1 MRPRP
6 NTPLIQIYNP
16 NKKDNI
22 KEVKKTNDSVLKN
35 FSNFMK
41 EIIENRNE
49 SSFLS
54 GDKNIV
60 KFVLSKYL
68 NIPEDE
74 LSHIKKLSV
83 IITNDYGLL
92 NQFGNFLPELKLLK
106 LNGSNILSFN
116 DIGTS
121 FNNIECLQMKNCHL
135 KNLDGII
142 CMQNLKILDIENNE
156 VSDLLD
162 IDMCTQLKKIVL
174 KNNKISDSDNLT
186 FLSSIANL
194 EYVDLRNNP
203 ICNDN
208 NVNIEN
214 FLSEITIVLWN
225 DSHNIL
231 NQDVVGKFDEK
242 IYNSPIR
249 KHDNKIDK
257 EINNIM
263 KDNESN
269 NKKGN
274 NPIIKKTKISID
286 VIEKPLSPNKNKKEH
301 CLNED
306 NDNKLVKI
314 IDNNKNEK
322 NDNNDNNINNNNNNN
337 NNNNI
342 NSFRNTLSKQTTKPV
357 KFNSVINFF
366 VDKSNGSNGSS
377 TTGGSESNKK
387 KPSSAFKIIVKDNKE
402 VKSSFNKIKIKKIKK

>member
-16 NKKDNI
+16 NTKDNI

-249 KHDNKIDK
+249 KHDHKIDK
-257 EINNIM
+257 EINNII

-286 VIEKPLSPNKNKKEH
+286 VIEKPVSPNKNKKEH

-306 NDNKLVKI
+306 NNNKLVKI
-314 IDNNKNEK
+314 IDDNKNEK
-322 NDNNDNNINNNNNNN
+322 NDNNNN

>member
-16 NKKDNI
+16 NTKDNI

-257 EINNIM
+257 EINNII

-306 NDNKLVKI
+306 NNNKLVKI
-314 IDNNKNEK
+314 IDDNKNEK
-322 NDNNDNNINNNNNNN
+322 NDNNNNN

>member
-257 EINNIM
+257 EINNII

>member
-16 NKKDNI
+16 NTKDNI

-54 GDKNIV
+54 GDKNVV

-249 KHDNKIDK
+249 KHENKIDK
-257 EINNIM
+257 EINNII

-306 NDNKLVKI
+306 NNNKLVKI
-314 IDNNKNEK
+314 IDDNKNEK
-322 NDNNDNNINNNNNNN
+322 NDNNNN

>member
-16 NKKDNI
+16 NTKDNI

-249 KHDNKIDK
+249 KHENKIDK
-257 EINNIM
+257 EINNII

-306 NDNKLVKI
+306 NNNKLVKI
-314 IDNNKNEK
+314 IDDNKNEK
-322 NDNNDNNINNNNNNN
+322 NDNNNN

-366 VDKSNGSNGSS
+366 VDKW
-377 TTGGSESNKK
+377 K
-387 KPSSAFKIIVKDNKE
+387 
-402 VKSSFNKIKIKKIKK
+402 

>member
-16 NKKDNI
+16 NTKDNI

-257 EINNIM
+257 EINNII

-314 IDNNKNEK
+314 IDDNKNEK
-322 NDNNDNNINNNNNNN
+322 NDNNNN

>member
-16 NKKDNI
+16 NTKDNI

-249 KHDNKIDK
+249 KHENKIDK
-257 EINNIM
+257 EINNII

-306 NDNKLVKI
+306 NNNKLIKI
-314 IDNNKNEK
+314 IDDNKNEK
-322 NDNNDNNINNNNNNN
+322 NDNNNNN

>member
-6 NTPLIQIYNP
+6 NTPLIQIFNP

-208 NVNIEN
+208 NVTIEN

-257 EINNIM
+257 EINNII

-269 NKKGN
+269 NKKVN

-322 NDNNDNNINNNNNNN
+322 NDDNNNNNNINNNN

>member
-16 NKKDNI
+16 NTKDNI

-54 GDKNIV
+54 GDKNVV

-249 KHDNKIDK
+249 KHENKIDK
-257 EINNIM
+257 EINNII

-306 NDNKLVKI
+306 NNNKLVKI
-314 IDNNKNEK
+314 IDDNKNEK
-322 NDNNDNNINNNNNNN
+322 NDNNNN

-387 KPSSAFKIIVKDNKE
+387 KPSSAFKIIEKDNKE
-402 VKSSFNKIKIKKIKK
+402 IKSSFNKIKIKKIKK

>member
-16 NKKDNI
+16 NTKDNI

-249 KHDNKIDK
+249 KHENKIDK
-257 EINNIM
+257 EINNII

-306 NDNKLVKI
+306 NNNKLVKI
-314 IDNNKNEK
+314 IDDNKNEK
-322 NDNNDNNINNNNNNN
+322 NDNNNN

>member
-16 NKKDNI
+16 NTKDNI

-54 GDKNIV
+54 GDKNVV

-257 EINNIM
+257 EINNII

-306 NDNKLVKI
+306 NNNKLVKI
-314 IDNNKNEK
+314 IDDNKNEK
-322 NDNNDNNINNNNNNN
+322 NDNNNNN